1 MGRSS
6 KRKSKEELILD
17 PQPFESDPKQEEEEE
32 IPDPQPSPAKKTKKA
47 MDEDDVRF
55 AGEPVPAVEA
65 RAKWTRRYLH
75 ERKNKDKNVASS
87 CGSNRCESDEEEVLQ
102 AQCHYTKAIVDGIG
116 FDLYDDAYV
125 KAGEGEQDYIAKI
138 VEMFEA
144 TDGQLYFTAQWFYRA
159 EDTMIKKQS
168 QLIDKRRVFFSEIRD
183 DNPLD
188 SIVSK
193 VKITQL
199 SPNVE
204 LAAKEK
210 AMSAFD
216 LYYDMRY
223 LLPCAFTTI
232 DTDNLKADS
241 DESSVISSEGNSDG
255 GIVGTTSNVAKSSAI
270 CKHQESNMTML
281 DLYSGCGAMST
292 GLCLGA
298 ALCGVRLVGRWA
310 VDLNPQACKSLEINH
325 PGCKVRNEEAEN
337 FLKLLVE
344 WEKLC
349 KQFKLLGSEH
359 FEDVSSKPE
368 NSNDEEEGEGP
379 AVSSDEFEVGKLL
392 AVCYGDPN
400 KDKKP
405 GLYFKVRWK
414 GYGPSDD
421 TWEPH
426 DGLSNCEESIKEFVT
441 RGYKSRLLPLPGD
454 VDVICGGPPCQGIS
468 GFNRFRNKDAP
479 LKDPKNN
486 QLLVF
491 MSIVS
496 FLKPKY
502 VLMENVVDIVKF
514 SEGCLISYAIGRLVS
529 MNYQARL
536 GIMAAG
542 SYGVSQCRFRVFL
555 WGASVNETLPQF
567 PLPTHEVVGRGVVTN
582 DYKDMV
588 VQHDEKD
595 SYMLEESPL
604 LGDAISDLPEVTNF
618 ENRDEMPYGGKPHTD
633 FQKYIRLK
641 RTDLFGCTN
650 AASQKEILYDHIP
663 LKLNEDDYE
672 RVCQIPKRKGAN
684 FRDLPGVLVGADNKV
699 KWDPSVERVLLHSGK
714 PLVPDYCMSFVGG
727 RSSKPFGRLSMDEM
741 VTTVVTRAE
750 PHNQIILHPNQDRVL
765 TVRENARLQGFPD
778 CYKLSGPIKERYMQV
793 GNAVAF
799 SVSMA
804 LGYTL
809 AKATQK
815 APNNQPLVLPF
826 KFPNCLG
833 QISSLEQNLDES
845 N

>member
-405 GLYFKVRWK
+405 GLYFKVPISQRNK
-414 GYGPSDD
+414 IHSYF
-421 TWEPH
+421 
-426 DGLSNCEESIKEFVT
+426 SNCEESIKEFVT
-441 RGYKSRLLPLPGD
+441 RGYKSRLLPLP
-454 VDVICGGPPCQGIS
+454 GIS

-555 WGASVNETLPQF
+555 WGASVNEASLSQTLPQF

-604 LGDAISDLPEVTNF
+604 LGDAISDLPE
-618 ENRDEMPYGGKPHTD
+618 
-633 FQKYIRLK
+633 
-641 RTDLFGCTN
+641 
-650 AASQKEILYDHIP
+650 
-663 LKLNEDDYE
+663 
-672 RVCQIPKRKGAN
+672 GAN